1 MDGFKELEEKL
12 DAGEKMRAPKR
23 LKFRDEE
30 DFVLLNIRWG
40 NTISI
45 PTDLGEKIKG
55 FQSLG
60 TLFTLADFDDAHRD
74 LVIGLVLKDALET
87 PNYEI
92 LNYRE
97 NVGLSLNLESLA
109 TA

>member
-1 MDGFKELEEKL
+1 MLV
-12 DAGEKMRAPKR
+12 KMRAPKR

-60 TLFTLADFDDAHRD
+60 TLLLWQISTTLIVIWLLALFSKTPWKRQIMKSLITERM
-74 LVIGLVLKDALET
+74 LV
-87 PNYEI
+87 
-92 LNYRE
+92 
-97 NVGLSLNLESLA
+97 
-109 TA
+109 